1 MGHVA
6 VGRTSRPSINRMT
19 VETTMKIFK
28 GLMLAAAA
36 FAFTAPAL
44 AADQGNAGEAE
55 AMVKKGV
62 AYAKANGR
70 DKFLAEVNSGK
81 GQFIDRDLYISVWST
96 KALVLAHGANTK
108 LIGKDIID
116 LKDADGKPFMKE
128 IVTKA
133 ATSNSGWVDYKWV
146 NPVSKEIQ
154 AKSAYFEKL
163 DDMLISTGY
172 YKK

>member
-1 MGHVA
+1 
-6 VGRTSRPSINRMT
+6 
-19 VETTMKIFK
+19 MKMLN
-28 GLMLAAAA
+28 GLMFAAAA
-36 FAFTAPAL
+36 LAFTGSAS
-44 AADQGNAGEAE
+44 AADQGTATEAE

-62 AYAKANGR
+62 AYAKANGK
-70 DKFLAEVNSGK
+70 DKFLAEVNGGK
-81 GQFIDRDLYISVWST
+81 GQFNDRDLYISVWST
-96 KALVLAHGANTK
+96 KALVLAHGANAK
-108 LIGKDIID
+108 LVGKDIID

-133 ATSNSGWVDYKWV
+133 AGSGTGWVDYKWV

-163 DDMLISTGY
+163 DDMIISTGY